1 MKRCKGDDEQLQG
14 LIRLFTC
21 SSLQRCV
28 NQFDSRS
35 SLVFVLF
42 ESSLLIDFSIL
53 RMYVLSCTGAIVGT
67 KLDKFNLSVKILKRI
82 IH

>member
-28 NQFDSRS
+28 DQFDSRS

-53 RMYVLSCTGAIVGT
+53 RAFTIVGT